1 VLPKSSSKFKILK
14 KYREDV
20 KHDNRMF
27 EPIFTFLANSYVLGL
42 SSDLEPQEESKLCDS
57 LSDSGI
63 PNRFLSDCKLSMLL
77 FDEFM
82 YIVTRFLVFYQAD
95 EAVNTRLNVI
105 GNASIHEIPLSKLRS
120 FR

>member
-1 VLPKSSSKFKILK
+1 MLPKSSSKFKILK
-14 KYREDV
+14 QYREDV

-42 SSDLEPQEESKLCDS
+42 SSDLEPQEESKLCD
-57 LSDSGI
+57 DSGI

-82 YIVTRFLVFYQAD
+82 YIVTRFLVFYQA
-95 EAVNTRLNVI
+95 VNTRLNVV